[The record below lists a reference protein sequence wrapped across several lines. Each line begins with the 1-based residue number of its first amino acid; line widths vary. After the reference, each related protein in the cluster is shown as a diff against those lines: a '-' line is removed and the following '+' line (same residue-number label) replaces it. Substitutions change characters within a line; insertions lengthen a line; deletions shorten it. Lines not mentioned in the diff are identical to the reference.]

1 MGIAMNYC
9 AGYIRQQEN
18 QQLGLPR
25 ETVDRFSPRLRELVG
40 YGVYNM
46 LIGHINKQSPE
57 HLLLDRA
64 PEPEAR
70 RRRQPHGV
78 GSDLNVLRH
87 RRQRR
92 RAAAHARPAR
102 RAERV
107 RHAALRRVRARVSRG
122 EHARDD
128 IACVVLTG
136 NGRAFSAGQDLGE
149 WSHIDPSAASA
160 PDDPGPGFPRFIDTV
175 AAFEKPLI
183 AAVNGLGVG
192 IGLTVL
198 LHCDL
203 VLIARGARLR
213 APFVPLGVVPEAAGS
228 LMMPVVMGGQRAA
241 LALYTGE
248 WITAEDAVACGLA
261 LRIVE
266 PDALLP
272 DTLELAG
279 RIARMPVSSLVETKR
294 LVLAGRI
301 DAVRAARAR
310 EDQAFAAHGRSTRQP
325 RGAHRVPREAR
336 TRLPGARSQPR
347 RTRRSRSS
355 DHRRNSQWKNR
366 GLRAATACSCSAD
379 PVRRAARRPAPIPP
393 ARP

>member
-1 MGIAMNYC
+1 
-9 AGYIRQQEN
+9 
-18 QQLGLPR
+18 
-25 ETVDRFSPRLRELVG
+25 
-40 YGVYNM
+40 
-46 LIGHINKQSPE
+46 
-57 HLLLDRA
+57 
-64 PEPEAR
+64 
-70 RRRQPHGV
+70 V
-78 GSDLNVLRH
+78 GSNLNVLRVDDH
-87 RRQRR
+87 DGIRLLTLD
-92 RAAAHARPAR
+92 RPEALN
-102 RAERV
+102 AFDTPLYD
-107 RHAALRRVRARVSRG
+107 ACALALREASG
-122 EHARDD
+122 RDD

-136 NGRAFSAGQDLGE
+136 TGRAFSAGQDLGE
-149 WSHIDPSAASA
+149 MSRIDPTGDTATDAADA
-160 PDDPGPGFPRFIDTV
+160 GPGFPRFIDTV

-228 LMMPVVMGGQRAA
+228 LLMPAVMGAQRAA

-266 PDALLP
+266 ADALLA
-272 DTLELAG
+272 DTMELAG

-310 EDQAFAAHGRSTRQP
+310 EDQAFTRMVGAPANLEALTAFLEKREPDFRALSTNQE
-325 RGAHRVPREAR
+325 VK
-336 TRLPGARSQPR
+336 Q
-347 RTRRSRSS
+347 
-355 DHRRNSQWKNR
+355 
-366 GLRAATACSCSAD
+366 
-379 PVRRAARRPAPIPP
+379 
-393 ARP
+393 